1 MYSPKTLHNSP
12 VRARYGV
19 SFVNLI
25 FYCTVVNVTLHII
38 FGKIN
43 HVIERFCCIFLF
55 MPPPLGA
62 RGILFLGC
70 PSFRPSNHPS
80 EIPCFHM
87 YIESVAPPTNRYSFA
102 ACPSVHPERFP
113 GISRRMHGGN
123 GLQYGMLIYPDHL
136 QKWLDCGLLIFLLL
150 ALFWVSETGQ
160 IQGFRAFPGQH
171 MEGNVWNFV
180 CWCFLTT
187 FRTYKIMV
195 TVYWFSSFGDFFD
208 LP

>member
-87 YIESVAPPTNRYSFA
+87 YIESVAPPDQPLQFCSLSV
-102 ACPSVHPERFP
+102 CPSGEVSGYFPENAWREWP
-113 GISRRMHGGN
+113 AIWH
-123 GLQYGMLIYPDHL
+123 
-136 QKWLDCGLLIFLLL
+136 
-150 ALFWVSETGQ
+150 A
-160 IQGFRAFPGQH
+160 
-171 MEGNVWNFV
+171 
-180 CWCFLTT
+180 
-187 FRTYKIMV
+187 
-195 TVYWFSSFGDFFD
+195 D
-208 LP
+208 LS